1 MYGVELSLIRNLV
14 SSGQAGTFLIKELA
28 DTWPEVVTV
37 PLTEKIPI
45 TFSLVWRKDKFQNK
59 KTHTLIEHILLKSG
73 HGPGAVSYTHLKAQ
87 HTQGLAGIQ
96 DHRR

>member
-37 PLTEKIPI
+37 PLTEKVPI
-45 TFSLVWRKDKFQNK
+45 TFSLVWRKDRFQNK
-59 KTHTLIEHILLKSG
+59 KTHTLVEHILSRS
-73 HGPGAVSYTHLKAQ
+73 HEAAE
-87 HTQGLAGIQ
+87 GLPAGV
-96 DHRR
+96 